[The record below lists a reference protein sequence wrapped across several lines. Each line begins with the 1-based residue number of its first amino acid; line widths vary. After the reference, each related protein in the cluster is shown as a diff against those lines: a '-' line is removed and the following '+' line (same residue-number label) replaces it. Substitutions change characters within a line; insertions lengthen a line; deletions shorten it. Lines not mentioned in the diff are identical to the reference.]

1 MPPIFLVLSEDG
13 SHDAVPSI
21 IALTKR
27 MCQLVV
33 PALATHRLIFQPP
46 EPRLRRSLTANK
58 WKSRSV
64 QDQRLRTDLLQTIAA
79 HLSRPDGFVVFHF
92 DGDTCYRERA
102 SSPNPEQFA
111 RQIVAP
117 VSQLLR
123 QRRTDEE
130 AARIA
135 QKLIAYVPHYCVEAW
150 TYYNLPVL
158 ADICRTQAS
167 ARDAQTLAAWQAAP
181 AEIEE
186 VEKPWSLVSA
196 GKDHNRSLAERAY
209 PAEIA
214 FDAGKSFADT
224 VLALRN
230 NPQLVAALEEAA

>member
-13 SHDAVPSI
+13 SHDAVPSLV
-21 IALTKR
+21 ALTKR

-33 PALATHRLIFQPP
+33 PAVGTHRLRFEPP

-58 WKSRSV
+58 WRSRSAE
-64 QDQRLRTDLLQTIAA
+64 DQFLRTELVRTIAT
-79 HLSRPDGFVVFHF
+79 HLLRPEGFVIFHF

-102 SSPNPEQFA
+102 ASPNPEQFG
-111 RQIVAP
+111 RQIVSP

-123 QRRTDEE
+123 QRRTDDE

-135 QKLIAYVPHYCVEAW
+135 QKLITYVPHYCVEAW

-158 ADICRTQAS
+158 VEICRAQTS
-167 ARDAQTLAAWQAAP
+167 ARDEQTLATWQAAP

-186 VEKPWSLVSA
+186 VEKPWSFVSA
-196 GKDHNRSLAERAY
+196 GKAHNRILTERGY
-209 PAEIA
+209 PTQVA
-214 FDAGKSFADT
+214 FDAGKSFTDT
-224 VLALRN
+224 VVALLN
-230 NPQLVAALEEAA
+230 NPQLVAALEDAA